1 MSRAA
6 KATPKP
12 TLQAQMR
19 EAYKQAILDA
29 AEDVFS
35 RAGFHEAKM
44 ADIAERAGVATGT
57 LYNYFKS
64 KDHVFEA
71 LSERSHQA
79 FSALVAPAAAIP
91 DPLER
96 LIAIVSVVLDF
107 LEQRG
112 ALFAIHVERTGGRL
126 SKSAEPN
133 SGRDELSALITTT
146 IAEAQSQGLLRADI
160 SAEFQVHSL
169 LALIESVVGG
179 WLRDGR
185 KEPLADK
192 SALAIKLFVEGAGN

>member
-1 MSRAA
+1 MSKFA
-6 KATPKP
+6 KPAPKP
-12 TLQAQMR
+12 TLQVQMR

-71 LSERSHQA
+71 LSERSYQA
-79 FSALVAPAAAIP
+79 FSAVVAPAAELSA
-91 DPLER
+91 PLQR
-96 LIAIVSVVLDF
+96 LTAIVDAVFDF

-112 ALFAIHVERTGGRL
+112 ALFAIHVERLGGRL
-126 SKSAEPN
+126 SQPTKPEP
-133 SGRDELSALITTT
+133 GRDELSALITAT
-146 IAEAQSQGLLRADI
+146 IIEAQAQGLLRSDI
-160 SAEFQVHSL
+160 AAEFQVHSL
-169 LALIESVVGG
+169 LALIEGVVSG

-192 SALAIKLFVEGAGN
+192 SALTIKLFVEGAGR